1 MSDEAFRQTG
11 FFLKL
16 TPSDVSKIASFKVV
30 ATRFLARQN
39 HLSSSCLLALD
50 GVLTPVTSYVEMSAV
65 ALRLAR
71 GGSHPH
77 LASILQEGWEEV

>member
-39 HLSSSCLLALD
+39 HFSSSCFLALD
-50 GVLTPVTSYVEMSAV
+50 GVPVASYVQMSAI
-65 ALRLAR
+65 ALRLPR